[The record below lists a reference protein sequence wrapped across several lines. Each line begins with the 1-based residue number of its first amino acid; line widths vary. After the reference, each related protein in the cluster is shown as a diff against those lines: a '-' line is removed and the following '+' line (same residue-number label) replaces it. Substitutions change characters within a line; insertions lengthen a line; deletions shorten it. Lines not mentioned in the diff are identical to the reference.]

1 MNIIKRIFSFG
12 RSYDEFELLETEG
25 GQPGFFGSA
34 GRTHKDAAGAIENAN
49 DTINCDVS
57 ANEERLKTEMHAE
70 INPDMVLRRFLL
82 CGQIEALAVFINGMS
97 DQSLV
102 SDFILRQGI
111 PPRELPNDAPLIEYV
126 ANNVFA
132 MAEVKQETSWN
143 TIKTA
148 IMDGCT
154 AVFIQGQTTAL
165 NMDTRS
171 YEHRSIQE
179 PSNEKV
185 VKGSQEGFVENLR
198 TNITLIRRRVRTD
211 DLVVELR
218 TYGKEGSSRAAI
230 MYREGIAN
238 ESLVN
243 EIKRRL
249 ANVNAMYVFNAG
261 TLEQLTERNT
271 YSVFPQL
278 LATERPDRTA
288 AMLMEGH
295 VAVIVEGSPMANVM
309 PATLFTLMA
318 TGEDSTMRVVQ
329 GSVIRMVRYIG
340 AAISILLPGYFLALA
355 LHHQSLLSS
364 EVLTTVV
371 ASRKMVFAPIGME
384 MLFLLLVFQLVREAG
399 MRVPGSIGQ
408 AIGII
413 GGLILGQAAVTANLA
428 SSVMLIIVALT
439 GLGNFCIP
447 DYSTQLSASVLR
459 VILVI
464 ASWLAGLM
472 GLFCGVFVIIAWM
485 ASLKSFGVP
494 FLAPHSPKANSKR
507 PMILRGPIDNVSR
520 HKDVLNTEEDGR

>member
-70 INPDMVLRRFLL
+70 INPDMVMRRFLM

-399 MRVPGSIGQ
+399 MRVPGSIGHNRRANIRAGRGNGEPCKLCHAYNCCADGAWQ
-408 AIGII
+408 FLHSGLFNSAFSIGTEGDI
-413 GGLILGQAAVTANLA
+413 GDSVVAGGANGA
-428 SSVMLIIVALT
+428 
-439 GLGNFCIP
+439 
-447 DYSTQLSASVLR
+447 VLR
-459 VILVI
+459 GVCDNCMDGVSQVIRR
-464 ASWLAGLM
+464 A
-472 GLFCGVFVIIAWM
+472 
-485 ASLKSFGVP
+485 VP
-494 FLAPHSPKANSKR
+494 CTAFAKGKFKAANDTAR
-507 PMILRGPIDNVSR
+507 ADR
-520 HKDVLNTEEDGR
+520 

>member
-34 GRTHKDAAGAIENAN
+34 GRAHKDAVGAIENAN
-49 DTINCDVS
+49 DTIASDVS

-111 PPRELPNDAPLIEYV
+111 PERELPNDATLVEYV

-295 VAVIVEGSPMANVM
+295 VAVIVEGSPTANVM
-309 PATLFTLMA
+309 PGNAFYPYGYGGGQHNA
-318 TGEDSTMRVVQ
+318 RCAGQ
-329 GSVIRMVRYIG
+329 RYKNG
-340 AAISILLPGYFLALA
+340 A
-355 LHHQSLLSS
+355 LHRRGNIDTSAG
-364 EVLTTVV
+364 VL
-371 ASRKMVFAPIGME
+371 PC
-384 MLFLLLVFQLVREAG
+384 AG
-399 MRVPGSIGQ
+399 
-408 AIGII
+408 A
-413 GGLILGQAAVTANLA
+413 A
-428 SSVMLIIVALT
+428 SSVVAVV
-439 GLGNFCIP
+439 GGAYDGCSIAQNGVCADWHGDAVSAACIP
-447 DYSTQLSASVLR
+447 ACARSRDARAGVYRTGDRHNRRAYIGTGRGNGEPCKFRNAYNSRADGAWQFLHSRLFNSAFSIGTEGDIGDSVVAGGANGAVLR
-459 VILVI
+459 GVCDNCMDGVSQVIRR
-464 ASWLAGLM
+464 A
-472 GLFCGVFVIIAWM
+472 
-485 ASLKSFGVP
+485 VP
-494 FLAPHSPKANSKR
+494 CAAFAKGKFKAANDTAR
-507 PMILRGPIDNVSR
+507 ADR
-520 HKDVLNTEEDGR
+520 

>member
-1 MNIIKRIFSFG
+1 M
-12 RSYDEFELLETEG
+12 
-25 GQPGFFGSA
+25 
-34 GRTHKDAAGAIENAN
+34 
-49 DTINCDVS
+49 
-57 ANEERLKTEMHAE
+57 
-70 INPDMVLRRFLL
+70 
-82 CGQIEALAVFINGMS
+82 
-97 DQSLV
+97 
-102 SDFILRQGI
+102 
-111 PPRELPNDAPLIEYV
+111 
-126 ANNVFA
+126 
-132 MAEVKQETSWN
+132 
-143 TIKTA
+143 
-148 IMDGCT
+148 
-154 AVFIQGQTTAL
+154 
-165 NMDTRS
+165 
-171 YEHRSIQE
+171 
-179 PSNEKV
+179 
-185 VKGSQEGFVENLR
+185 KGSQEGFVENLR

-295 VAVIVEGSPMANVM
+295 VAVIVEGSPTANVM

-384 MLFLLLVFQLVREAG
+384 MLFLL
-399 MRVPGSIGQ
+399 RVPGSIGQ

-472 GLFCGVFVIIAWM
+472 GLFCGAFVIVAWM

>member
-34 GRTHKDAAGAIENAN
+34 GRAHKDAAGAIENAN

-70 INPDMVLRRFLL
+70 INPDMVMRRFLL

-111 PPRELPNDAPLIEYV
+111 PERELPNDAPLVEYV

-143 TIKTA
+143 IIKTA

-165 NMDTRS
+165 TMDTRS

-295 VAVIVEGSPMANVM
+295 VAVIVEGSPTANVM

-329 GSVIRMVRYIG
+329 GSVIRLVRYIG

-384 MLFLLLVFQLVREAG
+384 MLFLLLVFQLVRSRDARTGVYRTGDRHNWRAYTGAG
-399 MRVPGSIGQ
+399 RCNGEPCKLCHAYNCCADGAWQFLYSGLFNPTFRIG
-408 AIGII
+408 AAGDIGD
-413 GGLILGQAAVTANLA
+413 
-428 SSVMLIIVALT
+428 SIVA
-439 GLGNFCIP
+439 GGA
-447 DYSTQLSASVLR
+447 YGAVLR
-459 VILVI
+459 GICD
-464 ASWLAGLM
+464 SCM
-472 GLFCGVFVIIAWM
+472 D
-485 ASLKSFGVP
+485 GVP
-494 FLAPHSPKANSKR
+494 QIIWRAVPCAAFTKGQFEAANDTAR
-507 PMILRGPIDNVSR
+507 ADR
-520 HKDVLNTEEDGR
+520 

>member
-34 GRTHKDAAGAIENAN
+34 GRAHKDAAGAIENAN

-70 INPDMVLRRFLL
+70 INPDMVMRRFLL

-111 PPRELPNDAPLIEYV
+111 PERELPNDAPLVEYV

-165 NMDTRS
+165 TMDTRS

-355 LHHQSLLSS
+355 QNGVCADWHGDAVSAACVPACARSRDARAGVYRTGDRHNRRAYIGTGRCNGEPCKFRNAYNSRADGAWQFLHS
-364 EVLTTVV
+364 
-371 ASRKMVFAPIGME
+371 G
-384 MLFLLLVFQLVREAG
+384 LFNSAF
-399 MRVPGSIGQ
+399 SIGTEGD
-408 AIGII
+408 IGD
-413 GGLILGQAAVTANLA
+413 
-428 SSVMLIIVALT
+428 SIVA
-439 GLGNFCIP
+439 GGA
-447 DYSTQLSASVLR
+447 YGAVLR
-459 VILVI
+459 GICD
-464 ASWLAGLM
+464 SCM
-472 GLFCGVFVIIAWM
+472 D
-485 ASLKSFGVP
+485 GVP
-494 FLAPHSPKANSKR
+494 QIIWRAVPCAAFTEGKFEAANDTAR
-507 PMILRGPIDNVSR
+507 ADR
-520 HKDVLNTEEDGR
+520 

>member
-1 MNIIKRIFSFG
+1 MGILKRILSFG
-12 RSYDEFELLETEG
+12 RSYDEFELLETES
-25 GQPGFFGSA
+25 GQPGFFA
-34 GRTHKDAAGAIENAN
+34 GRSAPRQDNAAHCPQN
-49 DTINCDVS
+49 DNIDS
-57 ANEERLKTEMHAE
+57 ELSKNEERLKRELHAE
-70 INPDMVLRRFLL
+70 INPDMVLRPFLL
-82 CGQIEALAVFINGMS
+82 CGSIKALAVFINGMS
-97 DQSLV
+97 DQALV

-111 PPRELPNDAPLIEYV
+111 KPHTLPENESFMDHV

-132 MAEVKQETSWN
+132 LAEVKQEQSWRM
-143 TIKTA
+143 IKTA

-154 AVFIQGQTTAL
+154 AVFIQGQSVAL

-179 PSNEKV
+179 PGNEKV

-198 TNITLIRRRVRTD
+198 TNITLIRRRVRTE

-218 TYGKEGSSRAAI
+218 TYGKEGSSRVAI
-230 MYREGIAN
+230 LYREGIAN
-238 ESLVN
+238 DALVN

-249 ANVNAMYVFNAG
+249 ANINAMFVFNAG
-261 TLEQLTERNT
+261 TLEQLTERST

-288 AMLMEGH
+288 AMIMEGH
-295 VAVIVEGSPMANVM
+295 VAVIIEGCPTANVM
-309 PATLFTLMA
+309 PATLFTLMS

-329 GSVIRMVRYIG
+329 GSVIRIVRYIG
-340 AAISILLPGYFLALA
+340 AIISVLLPGYFLSLA

-371 ASRKMVFAPIGME
+371 ASRKMVFAPIGLE

-447 DYSTQLSASVLR
+447 DYSTQLAASVIR
-459 VILVI
+459 VTLVI
-464 ASWLAGLM
+464 TGWLAGLM
-472 GLFCGVFVIIAWM
+472 GLFCGAFIITAWM

-507 PMILRGPIDNVSR
+507 PMILRGPINNASS
-520 HKDVLNTEEDGR
+520 HKDVLNVREDKQ

>member
-1 MNIIKRIFSFG
+1 MFLLNIIKRIFSFG

-25 GQPGFFGSA
+25 GQPNFFGSA
-34 GRTHKDAAGAIENAN
+34 GRAHKDATGAIETAN
-49 DTINCDVS
+49 DTVASDVS

-70 INPDMVLRRFLL
+70 INPDMVMRRFLL

-111 PPRELPNDAPLIEYV
+111 PERELPNDAPLIEYV

-165 NMDTRS
+165 TMDTRS

-179 PSNEKV
+179 PNNEKV

-249 ANVNAMYVFNAG
+249 ANVNAKYVFNAG
-261 TLEQLTERNT
+261 TL
-271 YSVFPQL
+271 
-278 LATERPDRTA
+278 
-288 AMLMEGH
+288 
-295 VAVIVEGSPMANVM
+295 
-309 PATLFTLMA
+309 
-318 TGEDSTMRVVQ
+318 
-329 GSVIRMVRYIG
+329 
-340 AAISILLPGYFLALA
+340 
-355 LHHQSLLSS
+355 
-364 EVLTTVV
+364 
-371 ASRKMVFAPIGME
+371 
-384 MLFLLLVFQLVREAG
+384 
-399 MRVPGSIGQ
+399 
-408 AIGII
+408 
-413 GGLILGQAAVTANLA
+413 
-428 SSVMLIIVALT
+428 
-439 GLGNFCIP
+439 
-447 DYSTQLSASVLR
+447 
-459 VILVI
+459 
-464 ASWLAGLM
+464 
-472 GLFCGVFVIIAWM
+472 
-485 ASLKSFGVP
+485 
-494 FLAPHSPKANSKR
+494 
-507 PMILRGPIDNVSR
+507 
-520 HKDVLNTEEDGR
+520 

>member
-34 GRTHKDAAGAIENAN
+34 GRAHKDAVGAIENAN
-49 DTINCDVS
+49 DTIASDVS

-111 PPRELPNDAPLIEYV
+111 PERELPNDAPLVEYV

-278 LATERPDRTA
+278 LANRRLFFA
-288 AMLMEGH
+288 FGAM
-295 VAVIVEGSPMANVM
+295 I
-309 PATLFTLMA
+309 
-318 TGEDSTMRVVQ
+318 
-329 GSVIRMVRYIG
+329 
-340 AAISILLPGYFLALA
+340 
-355 LHHQSLLSS
+355 
-364 EVLTTVV
+364 
-371 ASRKMVFAPIGME
+371 APN
-384 MLFLLLVFQLVREAG
+384 FLLLLPIRAGNRIFFSAVRAWEKTDRIRA
-399 MRVPGSIGQ
+399 R
-408 AIGII
+408 
-413 GGLILGQAAVTANLA
+413 
-428 SSVMLIIVALT
+428 
-439 GLGNFCIP
+439 
-447 DYSTQLSASVLR
+447 
-459 VILVI
+459 
-464 ASWLAGLM
+464 
-472 GLFCGVFVIIAWM
+472 LFDFDFDAR
-485 ASLKSFGVP
+485 ARK
-494 FLAPHSPKANSKR
+494 
-507 PMILRGPIDNVSR
+507 
-520 HKDVLNTEEDGR
+520 